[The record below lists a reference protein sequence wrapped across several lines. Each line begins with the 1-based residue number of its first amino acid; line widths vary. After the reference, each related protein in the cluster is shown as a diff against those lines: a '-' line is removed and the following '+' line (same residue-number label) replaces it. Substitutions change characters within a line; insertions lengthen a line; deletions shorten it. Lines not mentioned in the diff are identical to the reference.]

1 MQPRSRCTSLLLE
14 FGIAWHSSDVSDR
27 CCSAWKRVKV
37 ELLGFSKPKL
47 QAAMSPQALSPQST
61 GTMKKSFSSGTLQKS
76 GQATITSPMAA
87 DIEMPKLPKYL
98 NVTNLTKF
106 RKLPSST
113 GNLHGWLAEDYS
125 QINWP
130 LPKMFGKEKYGYS
143 MIDIDDPRY
152 IKECA
157 LMSQKLIRLHYDQ
170 QIIDYTWRN
179 TYKALLTAEHRQA
192 TLPVNC
198 AQKTRDLMKKEVD
211 SCMKQLLELQ
221 QQKDMYEQ
229 QIKEIYDRCDAIK
242 ATIKKENDLEDLRL
256 TMEKQTKEKISSDSP
271 FWKAKFNI
279 RSVNAP
285 PRGSGAGSIDY

>member
-1 MQPRSRCTSLLLE
+1 LGSVVRDVNQKHTLLLP
-14 FGIAWHSSDVSDR
+14 G
-27 CCSAWKRVKV
+27 
-37 ELLGFSKPKL
+37 G
-47 QAAMSPQALSPQST
+47 AAATREVVTMGSQGASPQST
-61 GTMKKSFSSGTLQKS
+61 GTMRKSYSSGTLQKS

-87 DIEMPKLPKYL
+87 DHEMPKLPKYL

-106 RKLPSST
+106 RKLPPST

-157 LMSQKLIRLHYDQ
+157 QMSQKLIRLHYDQ

-179 TYKALLTAEHRQA
+179 TYKGLLTAEHRLA
-192 TLPVNC
+192 TLPENKC
-198 AQKTRDLMKKEVD
+198 PQKTQDMMKKQVD
-211 SCMKQLLELQ
+211 ACMKQLLELQ

-229 QIKEIYDRCDAIK
+229 QIKEIYERCDSIK
-242 ATIKKENDLEDLRL
+242 ATIKKENDLEDLRK

-285 PRGSGAGSIDY
+285 PRSSSLSFD

>member
-1 MQPRSRCTSLLLE
+1 
-14 FGIAWHSSDVSDR
+14 
-27 CCSAWKRVKV
+27 
-37 ELLGFSKPKL
+37 
-47 QAAMSPQALSPQST
+47 MSPQALSPQST
-61 GTMKKSFSSGTLQKS
+61 GTMRKSFSSGTLQKS

-192 TLPVNC
+192 TLPNNC

-285 PRGSGAGSIDY
+285 SRGTGAGSIDY